1 MTASRRLILCFAGML
16 TLAVVAGV
24 AAAGVPLPLWQRVL
38 LGGEYKG
45 FDPQPIPPLQ
55 LTLPRFA
62 KETRGAFVRI
72 TPPILTR
79 EMRLDGFRAAVIEE
93 LSGRQKRSSAVSAVL
108 RFGSA
113 AGAVRALR
121 FFYDDSLR
129 PCPNTC
135 TVSAFI
141 FQVPGIPGAKGSR
154 RVRFKAEGTKRQ
166 EAYEGDSILF
176 TSGPFAYAVLSNSD
190 PNGVDRG
197 EMIAAARRLY
207 ARVKNSPAIG
217 PS

>member
-1 MTASRRLILCFAGML
+1 ML
-16 TLAVVAGV
+16 SVAAIGV
-24 AAAGVPLPLWQRVL
+24 AVAAPPLPLWQRVL

-45 FDPQPIPPLQ
+45 FDPQPVPPVQ
-55 LTLPRFA
+55 LTLPRFVQ
-62 KETRGAFVRI
+62 ETKGAFVRI

-79 EMRLDGFRAAVIEE
+79 EMRRDGYRAAVIEE
-93 LSGRQKRSSAVSAVL
+93 LSTSQKHSFAISVAL

-113 AGAVRALR
+113 AGAARALR

-154 RVRFKAEGTKRQ
+154 RMRLKAEGKKPGQ
-166 EAYEGDSILF
+166 EAYEADSIVF
-176 TSGPFAYAVLSNSD
+176 TSGPFAYALGSNSD

-197 EMIAAARRLY
+197 EMIAAAQRLY
-207 ARVKNSPAIG
+207 ARVKDSPPVQ